1 MPGITD
7 TKSFRAINA
16 ADNIIES
23 VQQQTPMGRL
33 VTPED
38 VANVVNFLCTPEASM
53 IVGQFIIIDG
63 GAFIMG

>member
-7 TKSFRAINA
+7 TKSFRAIER
-16 ADNIIES
+16 ADEIVES
-23 VQQQTPMGRL
+23 VKEQTPIGRL

-38 VANVVNFLCTPEASM
+38 VSKVVSFLCSPDASM